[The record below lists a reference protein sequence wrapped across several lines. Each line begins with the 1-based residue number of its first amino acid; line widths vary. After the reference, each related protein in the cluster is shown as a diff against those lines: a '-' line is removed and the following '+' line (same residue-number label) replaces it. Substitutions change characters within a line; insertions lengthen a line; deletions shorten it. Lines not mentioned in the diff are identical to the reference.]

1 MKRPFKLLRG
11 PGDGISALLI
21 NKLGHVALILLC
33 HSAVRRNE
41 RPSFVFSSQST
52 NTSPFFFFF
61 FFFSSLQLWFLSSW
75 RSRRAIYLRCH
86 RHQNRLQNLRRNLRQ
101 DQQQNPWWNLIRYF
115 FCLFRFLVRVSACF
129 RMLVF
134 CRRPSYHS
142 FFFGVSV
149 SLVFLPVFAG
159 FVIWVVFTCH
169 VSLGYACLSPF
180 VPLFLVFSLVLSL
193 QVLRT
198 FLCS

>member
-1 MKRPFKLLRG
+1 MAEPAGDLPAPEPPPEPPAEPAPRPAAE
-11 PGDGISALLI
+11 PVVEP
-21 NKLGHVALILLC
+21 N
-33 HSAVRRNE
+33 
-41 RPSFVFSSQST
+41 PVF
-52 NTSPFFFFF
+52 
-61 FFFSSLQLWFLSSW
+61 FLSLPLCGTC
-75 RSRRAIYLRCH
+75 A
-86 RHQNRLQNLRRNLRQ
+86 
-101 DQQQNPWWNLIRYF
+101 
-115 FCLFRFLVRVSACF
+115 ACF

-134 CRRPSYHS
+134 CRRPSFHS

>member
-1 MKRPFKLLRG
+1 M
-11 PGDGISALLI
+11 
-21 NKLGHVALILLC
+21 
-33 HSAVRRNE
+33 E
-41 RPSFVFSSQST
+41 
-52 NTSPFFFFF
+52 
-61 FFFSSLQLWFLSSW
+61 
-75 RSRRAIYLRCH
+75 
-86 RHQNRLQNLRRNLRQ
+86 
-101 DQQQNPWWNLIRYF
+101 
-115 FCLFRFLVRVSACF
+115 RVSACF

>member
-1 MKRPFKLLRG
+1 M
-11 PGDGISALLI
+11 
-21 NKLGHVALILLC
+21 
-33 HSAVRRNE
+33 
-41 RPSFVFSSQST
+41 
-52 NTSPFFFFF
+52 
-61 FFFSSLQLWFLSSW
+61 
-75 RSRRAIYLRCH
+75 
-86 RHQNRLQNLRRNLRQ
+86 
-101 DQQQNPWWNLIRYF
+101 
-115 FCLFRFLVRVSACF
+115 VRVSACF
-129 RMLVF
+129 RILVF

-180 VPLFLVFSLVLSL
+180 VLLFLVFSLVLSL